1 MNEFGVSRGPQVKVR
16 HQFCHL
22 FIAAAVFLTSDVFV
36 LALQGP
42 PGLPGLKG
50 PKVRF
55 TTVGVME
62 EITINM
68 DIFPWA
74 SLAIVK

>member
-1 MNEFGVSRGPQVKVR
+1 MNEFGASRGPQVKVR
-16 HQFCHL
+16 RQFCHL
-22 FIAAAVFLTSDVFV
+22 FSAAPVFLTSVVFV

-50 PKVRF
+50 SEVRF

-68 DIFPWA
+68 YIFPWP
-74 SLAIVK
+74 

>member
-16 HQFCHL
+16 RQFCHL
-22 FIAAAVFLTSDVFV
+22 FTTAPVFLTPVVFV
-36 LALQGP
+36 LVLQGP

-50 PKVRF
+50 SKVRF

-62 EITINM
+62 QITITKY
-68 DIFPWA
+68 IFPWA
-74 SLAIVK
+74 